1 MAMVKCW
8 AWRSVT
14 LGQRIRQ
21 ARKARAITQR
31 ALAAGEFSESFISML
46 EHDKV
51 RPSLETLRTLA
62 GRLNVPLSEFLDA
75 EPAPRRLVSLKLD
88 LGHALLRQHRFT
100 EAMEAFQAA
109 ERAVSDDAQGAL
121 FRIQI
126 GLGQALTG
134 LRQFDLAREHL
145 DRGRGLADVL
155 GRPDLVARVASAT
168 GFLALRQRDFPAAR
182 DAFAGGL
189 TAIRASV
196 PVDAE
201 FEGRLLVNLG
211 RTYSELG
218 LPAQALDCFQTALQR
233 LEPLGE
239 IGALGLLHFN
249 LGVAH
254 ERQRA
259 FDLARSHLEKA
270 AVLFEAQENLQLLGT
285 VKRSLGILLVNRGKP
300 SEGTRVL
307 QQSLALAERLADD
320 AGRTQTLAE
329 LARASMLSGDLLAA
343 EGQAEEAI
351 RIAVKLQDPADAA
364 YAESVMA
371 AICHR
376 RGRVDEA
383 VHRYTYALGEF
394 QRLEMADEVARTSRD
409 LAFLLLERGR
419 EGEAAR
425 YFAAA
430 FRAQEVAAAS
440 R

>member
-1 MAMVKCW
+1 MGGSSGG
-8 AWRSVT
+8 RGVT
-14 LGQRIRQ
+14 LGQKLRA
-21 ARKARAITQR
+21 ARKARGITQR

-62 GRLNVPLSEFLDA
+62 GRLNVPLGEFLDA
-75 EPAPRRLVSLKLD
+75 APAPRRLVSLKVN

-109 ERAVSDDAQGAL
+109 EHAASEESQEAL
-121 FRIQI
+121 FRVQI
-126 GLGQALTG
+126 GIGQALTG

-145 DRGRGLADVL
+145 DRGRGLADAL

-182 DAFAGGL
+182 GAFTRGL
-189 TAIRASV
+189 AAIRATV

-201 FEGRLLVNLG
+201 FEGGLLVNLG

-218 LPAQALDCFQTALQR
+218 LPAQALDCFHTALQR

-239 IGALGLLHFN
+239 VGARGLLHFN
-249 LGVAH
+249 LGVTH

-259 FDLARSHLEKA
+259 FDLARAHLEKA

-300 SEGTRVL
+300 SEGTEVL
-307 QQSLALAERLADD
+307 QQSLVLAERLADD
-320 AGRTQTLAE
+320 VGRTQTLAE
-329 LARASMLSGDLLAA
+329 LGRASMLRGDLPGA
-343 EGQAEEAI
+343 ERQVEEAI

-376 RGRVDEA
+376 GGRFDEA
-383 VHRYTYALGEF
+383 VHRYTYALSEF
-394 QRLEMADEVARTSRD
+394 QRLEMAAEVARTSRD
-409 LAFLLLERGR
+409 LAFLLLERGQER
-419 EGEAAR
+419 EAAR
-425 YFAAA
+425 HFATA
-430 FRAQEVAAAS
+430 FRAQETAAA